1 MQILNPSL
9 DLREFFARLRAARER
24 VLFVDYDGTLAPFT
38 ERPERTRPYPGVA
51 PLLEGIGRDA
61 GTRIVMVSGRRI
73 ADMARPLAQIRS
85 HEAWGAHGWQRAR
98 PGRRPLE
105 FVPTGA
111 ERRRLDAAERQTR
124 RVEALGARVER
135 KPGSVAA
142 HWRGLDPVAADV
154 VRARLQRAWRPF
166 ERAGLE
172 SLEFEGGV
180 ELRARSRNKGS
191 AVRDCLA
198 DLDDDAVCAFL
209 GDDHTDEDAFRAVRR
224 RGIGVLV
231 RPSPRA
237 TRADLWLEPPGE
249 LVEFLSRW
257 RASAAA
263 R

>member
-1 MQILNPSL
+1 MRILNPSL

-38 ERPERTRPYPGVA
+38 DRPENTRPYPGVA
-51 PLLEGIGRDA
+51 PLLNRIGRDA
-61 GTRIVMVSGRRI
+61 RTRIVMVSGRRLV
-73 ADMARPLAQIRS
+73 DMARPLAQIRS
-85 HEAWGAHGWQRAR
+85 DDAWGAHGWQRAQ
-98 PGRRPLE
+98 PGRRALE
-105 FVPTGA
+105 FAPTAA
-111 ERRRLDAAERQTR
+111 EKRRLDAAERKTR

-135 KPGSVAA
+135 KPGSIAA

-166 ERAGLE
+166 EQAGLE
-172 SLEFEGGV
+172 ALEFDGGV

-191 AVRDCLA
+191 AVRESLA
-198 DLDDDAVCAFL
+198 GLGRDAVCAFL
-209 GDDHTDEDAFRAVRR
+209 GDDRTDEDAFRAVGR

-231 RPSPRA
+231 RAAPRA
-237 TRADLWLEPPGE
+237 TRADVWLEPPGE

-257 RASAAA
+257 RASAGA